1 MYKPRDVYTSL
12 TSPKITFANRIP
24 KIFIDLKRGG
34 GGAGRGG
41 VMVCRAVNIEAKD
54 VSIIFIEFCKY
65 AYILTHP
72 K

>member
-1 MYKPRDVYTSL
+1 MYKPCTIGS
-12 TSPKITFANRIP
+12 SPTITFANRIP

-34 GGAGRGG
+34 GG

>member
-1 MYKPRDVYTSL
+1 MYKPYDNICKWDPQNIYRF
-12 TSPKITFANRIP
+12 K
-24 KIFIDLKRGG
+24 K
-34 GGAGRGG
+34 GRGRG